1 MSSQDKFSESRG
13 WALKWVFPDET
24 TRTAVEQRTPSHV
37 GEKFTEPRGWALKW
51 NGVALPVADAPATHQ
66 PNERG

>member
-1 MSSQDKFSESRG
+1 MSSRDKFSESRG

-24 TRTAVEQRTPSHV
+24 TRTAVEQKTPSYV

-51 NGVALPVADAPATHQ
+51 NGLALPVAG
-66 PNERG
+66 ERVASLPGK